1 MWSSYQSTRPHG
13 SRRKGLTDD
22 IACRSEGPEQ
32 PIDAQS
38 RTWVLSCQFR
48 STIAR
53 YLIEGVRDALSGGY
67 PVQPPAEAD
76 ERGGGPVDV
85 PDQGQ
90 RRVAA
95 LSGRARWQQV
105 AEAVG
110 QPGQH
115 FGGQ

>member
-85 PDQGQ
+85 PDPVQQPAPAAQ
-90 RRVAA
+90 RP
-95 LSGRARWQQV
+95 G
-105 AEAVG
+105 VG
-110 QPGQH
+110 KVPD
-115 FGGQ
+115 